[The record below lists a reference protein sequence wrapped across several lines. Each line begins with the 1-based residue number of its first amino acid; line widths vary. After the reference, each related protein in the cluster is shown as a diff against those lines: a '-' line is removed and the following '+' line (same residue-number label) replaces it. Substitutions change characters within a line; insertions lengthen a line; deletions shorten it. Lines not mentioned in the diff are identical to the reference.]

1 MNRIK
6 IITPDPIVETLLTIQ
21 TERLPEP
28 EESAVLLDAAWLR
41 RIGDFSGGKVIVF
54 TASADPAYLTAA
66 RESGA
71 DGFWYLH
78 PSGEGLAEVIAGV
91 KTFPEKMPVVQLGQ
105 ADSDDLTVR
114 EMDVLR
120 QLVSGKSD
128 ADIAAALHCSVS
140 TVKHHIQ
147 SLREKTGI
155 ASRVELAVRAKSTGL
170 IDFS

>member
-1 MNRIK
+1 MQRIK
-6 IITPDPIVETLLTIQ
+6 IITPDSILEALLTLLAEQ
-21 TERLPEP
+21 LPEP
-28 EESAVLLDAAWLR
+28 NEHIVLLDAAQMERLPEFP
-41 RIGDFSGGKVIVF
+41 GAKVILF
-54 TASADPAYLTAA
+54 TAFVDPDYLTAA

-71 DGFWYLH
+71 DGFWYLQ
-78 PSGEGLAEVIAGV
+78 PSGEGLAEVMAGE

-120 QLVSGKSD
+120 QLVRGKSD

-140 TVKHHIQ
+140 TVKHYIQ

-155 ASRVELAVRAKSTGL
+155 SSRGELAVRARSTGL